1 MVSFT
6 GWIDGLTATLII
18 LSSVSFGLISL
29 YKSIK
34 LKAKLLSVAGIAM
47 IFVGFLWLGPTVD
60 LFMVLLT
67 RTNIS
72 PTPVYSILSYLWVA
86 PALVVAMYL
95 GGELIL
101 PKRKWIL
108 VGIFI
113 VLGAIFEYALWFHT
127 TDSFTWNVDTDP
139 LFTLGEDL
147 IDASFVR
154 THPTF
159 IMVAFFLVAL
169 LVFLGIGFF
178 IKAKQSTGELRK
190 KFFYLGFGFT
200 LFVVCGA
207 LDSIIPPGI
216 AIGFVRVVM
225 STFSIWMYLG
235 LKT

>member
-1 MVSFT
+1 MVSFL

-18 LSSVSFGLISL
+18 LSSTAFGLLSL

-34 LKAKLLSVAGIAM
+34 LKAKLLTFAALTM
-47 IFVGFLWLGPTVD
+47 FFVGCLWLGPTVD
-60 LFMVLLT
+60 FFMVLLT
-67 RTNIS
+67 GANIN
-72 PTPVYSILSYLWVA
+72 PIEVYSLLSYLWVA
-86 PALVVAMYL
+86 PTLVVAMYL
-95 GGELIL
+95 GGELIF

-113 VLGAIFEYALWFHT
+113 VLGLVFEYFLWFQ
-127 TDSFTWNVDTDP
+127 TDASFTW
-139 LFTLGEDL
+139 TLVNPGEDL

-159 IMVAFFLVAL
+159 LLVAVFLVSA

-178 IKAKQSTGELRK
+178 IKAKQATGALRK
-190 KFFYLGFGFT
+190 KFFYLGFSFT

-216 AIGFVRVVM
+216 YIGFVRVAM
-225 STFSIWMYLG
+225 ATFSIWQYLG

>member
-1 MVSFT
+1 MVSFI

-67 RTNIS
+67 GANIS
-72 PTPVYSILSYLWVA
+72 PIGPNLYPVYSLLSYVWVA
-86 PALVVAMYL
+86 PALIFAIYL
-95 GGELIL
+95 GGELIF

-113 VLGAIFEYALWFHT
+113 VLGLIFEYFLWFHT
-127 TDSFTWNVDTDP
+127 TESFTWILANP
-139 LFTLGEDL
+139 GEDL

-159 IMVAFFLVAL
+159 LMIAVFLVAA
-169 LVFLGIGFF
+169 LVLLGIGFF
-178 IKAKQSTGELRK
+178 IKAKQATGELRK
-190 KFFYLGFGFT
+190 KFNYLGVGFT
-200 LFVVCGA
+200 IFVICGA
-207 LDSIIPPGI
+207 LDSILTIPL

-225 STFSIWMYLG
+225 STFALFMYLG

>member
-67 RTNIS
+67 GANIN
-72 PTPVYSILSYLWVA
+72 PIPLYSLLSYLWVA
-86 PALVVAMYL
+86 PALIFAIYL
-95 GGELIL
+95 GGELIF

-113 VLGAIFEYALWFHT
+113 VLGVIFEYFLWFHT
-127 TDSFTWNVDTDP
+127 TESFTWILANP
-139 LFTLGEDL
+139 GEDL

-159 IMVAFFLVAL
+159 LMIAVFLVAAL
-169 LVFLGIGFF
+169 ILLGIGFF
-178 IKAKQSTGELRK
+178 IKAKQATGELRK
-190 KFFYLGFGFT
+190 KFTYLGVGFT
-200 LFVVCGA
+200 IFVICGA
-207 LDSIIPPGI
+207 LDSILTIPL
-216 AIGFVRVVM
+216 AIGFVRIVM
-225 STFSIWMYLG
+225 SFFAVFMYLG